1 MIRFSVVSTEIF
13 RGASIPI
20 PPKLFAAASGQVD
33 RRTYSAPRKKSTGE
47 DADKQNGDTL
57 RYTFFSVTTSHALHG
72 SYVLSV
78 KQKFPFKDSKVE
90 RSCSHP
96 SEQKGLVDDSDVG

>member
-57 RYTFFSVTTSHALHG
+57 RYTFF
-72 SYVLSV
+72 
-78 KQKFPFKDSKVE
+78 F
-90 RSCSHP
+90 
-96 SEQKGLVDDSDVG
+96 SDNFTCAPRKLRTFT